1 MSELFGQEN
10 KISNFQIFFLKV
22 EQKFS
27 KHISKSETALARSNN
42 TISLCPCVL
51 CMSECDSQV
60 SFIINLAL
68 FSDAFYIGT

>member
-1 MSELFGQEN
+1 MPELFWTGKHKLE
-10 KISNFQIFFLKV
+10 
-22 EQKFS
+22 FS
-27 KHISKSETALARSNN
+27 QLLPESAKYSIHISKSETALARSNN